1 MKIYPDQ
8 GIDEMLS
15 IFPQNG
21 TNLANLYV
29 GLFTSQT
36 PTTVPDRS
44 AAGGASPSGF
54 TEMVAG
60 AGSYARI
67 AIPSSSWGS
76 PVTTGTGRK
85 VTATQVNFTGFTS
98 AAPANGFFIATQSA
112 SGAGDKIIFFAN
124 FDDGLSYS
132 LVTTAD
138 QLLLTPYLGHNG

>member
-8 GIDEMLS
+8 GIDELLS
-15 IFPQNG
+15 VFPKNG
-21 TNLANLYV
+21 TNHATLYA

-44 AAGGASPSGF
+44 ALGGASPSGW
-54 TEMVAG
+54 TEVSAG

-85 VTATQVNFTGFTS
+85 VTAAQVNFTGFTTS
-98 AAPANGFFIATQSA
+98 APVNGFFLATLSA
-112 SGAGDKIIFFAN
+112 SGVGDKIIFFAN

-138 QLLLTPYLGHNG
+138 QLLLTPYMGHNG